1 MSQSVIEETQAPPVG
16 AEETHKGP
24 TCYKKEI
31 GPENFIFI
39 VLFVAFF
46 ALFAAKMGL
55 GNTINTMINTAFV
68 LLTDTVLYLTALC
81 VIMGAISALFSEFG
95 LVSLMNRMLNPFMR
109 PVYGLPGAASVG
121 VVTTFLSDNPAILSL
136 AQDRYWRTV

>member
-16 AEETHKGP
+16 AEEIHKGP

-46 ALFAAKMGL
+46 ALFAAKALLPFWRQALRRTCRSQDCG
-55 GNTINTMINTAFV
+55 TAQR
-68 LLTDTVLYLTALC
+68 L
-81 VIMGAISALFSEFG
+81 
-95 LVSLMNRMLNPFMR
+95 
-109 PVYGLPGAASVG
+109 SVP
-121 VVTTFLSDNPAILSL
+121 S
-136 AQDRYWRTV
+136 

>member
-39 VLFVAFF
+39 VLFVAF
-46 ALFAAKMGL
+46 LR
-55 GNTINTMINTAFV
+55 
-68 LLTDTVLYLTALC
+68 C
-81 VIMGAISALFSEFG
+81 
-95 LVSLMNRMLNPFMR
+95 
-109 PVYGLPGAASVG
+109 LPPKWAWATPS
-121 VVTTFLSDNPAILSL
+121 TP
-136 AQDRYWRTV
+136 

>member
-109 PVYGLPGAASVG
+109 PVYGCRGRRPWA
-121 VVTTFLSDNPAILSL
+121 
-136 AQDRYWRTV
+136 W

>member
-55 GNTINTMINTAFV
+55 GNTIKIGRASCRERV
-68 LLTDTVLYLTALC
+68 YLQ
-81 VIMGAISALFSEFG
+81 V
-95 LVSLMNRMLNPFMR
+95 
-109 PVYGLPGAASVG
+109 
-121 VVTTFLSDNPAILSL
+121 
-136 AQDRYWRTV
+136 